1 MLSLRKNN
9 LNSNDG
15 FTILE
20 LVIVITIIGILAS
33 LSVPS
38 SLGWI
43 YKERQSSYIRELIGY
58 IELVRKEAR
67 RWNGTC
73 TVKPTFISTSFGNY
87 SLNVNCKG
95 MDNSNQS
102 NVVVQ
107 RPKLTD
113 TVFQEMSNEFT
124 ITPKG
129 HISLPTNSPSGVTSI
144 VLVVG
149 GRHSHN
155 PGSFQQP
162 KCILIEAP
170 SGIIRTGTYQT
181 SYRNDQNRVGSSKN
195 PSLRG
200 VFCNVK

>member
-1 MLSLRKNN
+1 MFKQRYQKIT
-9 LNSNDG
+9 SNEG
-15 FTILE
+15 YSILE
-20 LVIVITIIGILAS
+20 LVIVITIIGLLAS

-43 YKERQSSYIRELIGY
+43 YKERQNSYIRELTGY
-58 IELVRKEAR
+58 FELIRREAR

-73 TVKPTFISTSFGNY
+73 TVKPAFIPTSFGTY

-95 MDNSNQS
+95 MDYSNQS

-107 RPKLTD
+107 RPKLKD
-113 TVFQEMSNEFT
+113 TVFQEMSSDFT

-129 HISLPTNSPSGVTSI
+129 HISLPTNSPSGITSI

-155 PGSFQQP
+155 PGSWSQP
-162 KCILIEAP
+162 KCILLEAP
-170 SGIIRTGTYQT
+170 SGIIRTGIYQIN
-181 SYRNDQNRVGSSKN
+181 YRNDINRIGSTKN
-195 PSLRG
+195 PLLTTNR
-200 VFCNVK
+200 CDVK